1 MSNFVYRTTTNTT
14 ADSKYDVLGHHMPA
28 RIFFFVTVEE
38 VGKDGML
45 VRRTY
50 STINDPYL
58 KQLELSPLGEMREV
72 YPEKYGLWSKG
83 GPKAPGSVVEHV
95 LEYDKLTSYA
105 SPSRTYPEGAGRM
118 AGKTVYVDIAKARRA
133 GARLV
138 TTDEIVRAIDEYAAK
153 ARSKDR
159 RWAEHIKQKVLAMD
173 KEVLVQ
179 PRPMVPGEGVFS
191 QRGLAISLGIV
202 KYARGVRVVGLA
214 FTGYDLSVASNESIR
229 LKSIRPL
236 EKEVIRQ
243 AGGWAGSW
251 AGAVAGARV
260 GATAGAMV
268 GIELGPG
275 AVITGAIGGIVFGA
289 IGYFG
294 GSMIAGQIPDK

>member
-14 ADSKYDVLGHHMPA
+14 DGSQHDVLGHHMPA

-50 STINDPYL
+50 STLDDPYL

-83 GPKAPGSVVEHV
+83 GPKAPGSVVDHV

-105 SPSRTYPEGAGRM
+105 STSSIYPEGTGRM
-118 AGKTVYVDIAKARRA
+118 AGKTVYVDIAKAKRA
-133 GARLV
+133 GAKLV
-138 TTDEIVRAIDEYAAK
+138 TTEEIVQAIDEYAAR

-159 RWAEHIKQKVLAMD
+159 RWAEHIKQKVLTMD
-173 KEVLVQ
+173 NEVLVQ

-202 KYARGVRVVGLA
+202 KYARVVQVVGLV

-268 GIELGPG
+268 GVELGPG
-275 AVITGAIGGIVFGA
+275 AVITGAIGGILFGA

-294 GSMIAGQIPDK
+294 GSMIADQILDK

>member
-1 MSNFVYRTTTNTT
+1 MSDFVYRTTTNTT

-72 YPEKYGLWSKG
+72 HPEKYGLWSKG
-83 GPKAPGSVVEHV
+83 GPTAPGSVVEHV

-105 SPSRTYPEGAGRM
+105 STSSIYPEGTERM
-118 AGKTVYVDIAKARRA
+118 AGKTVYVDIAKAKRA
-133 GARLV
+133 GAKLV
-138 TTDEIVRAIDEYAAK
+138 TTDEIVQAIDEYAAK
-153 ARSKDR
+153 ARTKDR

-202 KYARGVRVVGLA
+202 KYARVVRVVGLA

-294 GSMIAGQIPDK
+294 GSMIADQIPDK